1 MRAARKKQRE
11 SESLH
16 NGFAEDFA
24 AEIERDTWEKGQ
36 QAGRWLSRR
45 PLLQRKG
52 KARNGAK
59 AAQGAGR

>member
-1 MRAARKKQRE
+1 MARRKLRE

-36 QAGRWLSRR
+36 QAGRWLLWRIR
-45 PLLQRKG
+45 PKGQRQE
-52 KARNGAK
+52 N
-59 AAQGAGR
+59 QGIFQRQMYR